1 MTRSFDATRL
11 TTLAAIACLT
21 DTVLRVTAS
30 DVPSVLSAH
39 YSGTADGPGEAFCFD
54 AGHFALESEY
64 ARFHDPLLVCTRGGG
79 REVVCFSRCF
89 FFLLALHIRRTF
101 LVLSL
106 LFLSYSLFPS
116 RRRSPALAC
125 STTSRPEGG
134 RLAMTTC
141 SLPLNR
147 AWPSA
152 QMSKLS

>member
-79 REVVCFSRCF
+79 GEKSCVSLDAF
-89 FFLLALHIRRTF
+89 FLLLALHICRTF
-101 LVLSL
+101 S
-106 LFLSYSLFPS
+106 FSSAIPSFPP

>member
-1 MTRSFDATRL
+1 VTRSFDATRL

-79 REVVCFSRCF
+79 GREVVCFSRCF
-89 FFLLALHIRRTF
+89 
-101 LVLSL
+101 
-106 LFLSYSLFPS
+106 LFAACPSYL
-116 RRRSPALAC
+116 
-125 STTSRPEGG
+125 
-134 RLAMTTC
+134 
-141 SLPLNR
+141 
-147 AWPSA
+147 
-152 QMSKLS
+152 

>member
-1 MTRSFDATRL
+1 VTRSFDATRL

-79 REVVCFSRCF
+79 EKSCVSLDA
-89 FFLLALHIRRTF
+89 FFLLRDLFIFVGFSFSSLSFTSAIPSFPLAGGHPHSLARLLHG
-101 LVLSL
+101 
-106 LFLSYSLFPS
+106 PKAGDS
-116 RRRSPALAC
+116 R
-125 STTSRPEGG
+125 
-134 RLAMTTC
+134 
-141 SLPLNR
+141 
-147 AWPSA
+147 
-152 QMSKLS
+152 

>member
-79 REVVCFSRCF
+79 EKSCVSLDAF
-89 FFLLALHIRRTF
+89 FLLLALHIRRIF
-101 LVLSL
+101 LFLSL
-106 LFLSYSLFPS
+106 LYLSYSLFPS